1 MIRYLILG
9 DLIIAVILFG
19 CSPSAVSV
27 TETMEEPSVFT
38 DMTASSSTVTATS
51 NLFPDPILKIIGEEE
66 VVFDW
71 MADKCED
78 ENIPDLPV
86 RAFRDAGGQVQLLIS
101 HYISYRMIG
110 DSLNQVKINC
120 EPVFESKRNADPS
133 FFTDAE
139 WIESVYTEDGQT
151 IYAIVHNEYHG
162 FAHPNQCNKSQD
174 NWWLICWNNTLTL
187 VASNDMG
194 ATYNYVVAPPNHLIA
209 SLPYI
214 YEIDAG
220 PYGVMNASNIIKKD
234 GFYYA
239 FIRLDYYRSDQQ
251 RTCLMRTSNLAD
263 PLAWR
268 YWNGIEF
275 VGEFLNPYVQ
285 SISDPSQHICNPIDP
300 QGIGE
305 GMIESLTYNTVL
317 NRYVLLGLSAD
328 TINGREVWG
337 VYYAFSDDL
346 INWTYRK
353 LLKEM
358 PLPWTVT
365 NSNDTF
371 YLYPALLDP
380 ESETLNFETVGE
392 TAYMYYTRLNFGGGS
407 LDRDLLRVKVEFFP
421 SP

>member
-1 MIRYLILG
+1 
-9 DLIIAVILFG
+9 
-19 CSPSAVSV
+19 
-27 TETMEEPSVFT
+27 
-38 DMTASSSTVTATS
+38 
-51 NLFPDPILKIIGEEE
+51 
-66 VVFDW
+66 
-71 MADKCED
+71 
-78 ENIPDLPV
+78 
-86 RAFRDAGGQVQLLIS
+86 
-101 HYISYRMIG
+101 
-110 DSLNQVKINC
+110 
-120 EPVFESKRNADPS
+120 
-133 FFTDAE
+133 
-139 WIESVYTEDGQT
+139 
-151 IYAIVHNEYHG
+151 
-162 FAHPNQCNKSQD
+162 
-174 NWWLICWNNTLTL
+174 
-187 VASNDMG
+187 
-194 ATYNYVVAPPNHLIA
+194 
-209 SLPYI
+209 
-214 YEIDAG
+214 
-220 PYGVMNASNIIKKD
+220 
-234 GFYYA
+234 
-239 FIRLDYYRSDQQ
+239 RSDQQ

-371 YLYPALLDP
+371 YLYPAL
-380 ESETLNFETVGE
+380 
-392 TAYMYYTRLNFGGGS
+392 
-407 LDRDLLRVKVEFFP
+407 
-421 SP
+421 